1 MVHLADA
8 GSRMDNRTCHC
19 HLVAGT
25 LLRMVSVHPSVLLHL
40 RMVYHQHVR
49 GLPTLRTEKDSAGIF
64 GHEGHQD
71 VLLAHRPAHLFGQG
85 R

>member
-1 MVHLADA
+1 MAHLADA
-8 GSRMDNRTCHC
+8 ASRMDNRTSHR

-25 LLRMVSVHPSVLLHL
+25 LLRMVPVYSGVLLHL

-49 GLPTLRTEKDSAGIF
+49 GLPTLRTEKDSAGILR
-64 GHEGHQD
+64 HEGHQD
-71 VLLAHRPAHLFGQG
+71 VLLAHCPAYLFGQG